1 MFFILSKVL
10 FFLIRPINW
19 IVFCLLFG
27 LFSKKEKRRRRFL
40 WFGTGMLL
48 FFTNPFF
55 ANLIMQA
62 WEVPSPAVRELAS
75 YEVGIVL
82 GGYVHY
88 NSSAPEDRLNL
99 NERPNRL
106 IQAIQLYHSGKI
118 KKILLSGAAGTI
130 LDPRLEEDPQL
141 TGFLMEAGIPEQ
153 DIWVEPRSKNTFEN
167 IRFSKELIREQ
178 SPDANILLITSAFHI
193 RRALAIC
200 QKEELT
206 CTPFST
212 DKIAEPIHW
221 SPNSWLLPDHSALQ
235 TWEIMIKEWV
245 GFGAYRLKGYL

>member
-1 MFFILSKVL
+1 MFFILSKIL
-10 FFLIRPINW
+10 YFLIRPINW

-27 LFSKKEKRRRRFL
+27 MISKKEKRKRRFL
-40 WFGTGMLL
+40 WLGIGMLV

-55 ANLIMQA
+55 ANLIMHN
-62 WEVPSPAVRELAS
+62 WEVPSPAVQELAT
-75 YEVGIVL
+75 YDVGIVL
-82 GGYVHY
+82 GGYVNY
-88 NSSAPEDRLNL
+88 SSSSWGDRLNL

-106 IQAIQLYHSGKI
+106 IQAIQLYQRGKI

-141 TGFLMEAGIPEQ
+141 TDFLLQAGIPEE
-153 DIWVEPRSKNTFEN
+153 DILVEPRSKNTFEN
-167 IRFSKELIREQ
+167 IRFSKQLIDEQ
-178 SPDANILLITSAFHI
+178 LPQSNILLITSAFHV
-193 RRALAIC
+193 RRAMAIC
-200 QKEELT
+200 KKEKLD

-212 DKIAEPIHW
+212 DKIAKPIHW

-235 TWEIMIKEWV
+235 SWEILIKEWV